1 MIAPRWKK
9 VVRDLWYNKTRTLLV
24 VLSIAVGVFAF
35 GTIAAA
41 RSNILEGLRSSY
53 LSINPVS
60 AVIKTESFDE
70 RLVDVVE
77 DMPGVAQAQGQ
88 RKVPARIQI
97 GPNEWYEMDL
107 YVLPDDGEMDINIVR
122 PEEGVWPPT
131 RHTLLVERSSLPK
144 MKARVGEVVTVE
156 VSGGEKRDIPIVGLT
171 HDLSLPPAPIAGKA
185 FGYIS
190 FDTLVWFGGTRD
202 YNEMLIVVSE
212 ERTSEAHI
220 WTVAEEVADK
230 IERSGREVD
239 VIDVPTPLEHPAE
252 MIIPT
257 ILLILAGLGV
267 LTLLL
272 GMFLI
277 INTVEAIL
285 TQQIRQIGMMKAI
298 GARSRQIMQLYFS
311 MVFIFGALAL
321 FLALPLGVFG
331 ALQFTRFMAGQLN
344 FDIVHFQMP
353 SPVLLLKSASALL
366 LPLLVAWPAVRGAA
380 RITVREAIDN
390 NISAANTGEGIMDRL
405 LNKIRGIPRP
415 VTLSLRNTFRRKG
428 RLLRTLLVL
437 TLGGAVFISVLTVR
451 ASLFHTLDVSIQSK
465 RYDIEVRFSRSY
477 RSEKVEQGILDIP
490 GVVGVESWGF
500 TRAYPVRPDGSEGE
514 QVNLYAPPADTSL
527 LDLVIEQGR
536 WLQPGDENAIVV
548 SSNYLST
555 KEPGTE
561 LGDEIVLQIDDEE
574 YTWRIVGVSQEFMSP
589 IEPAIGYVN
598 YRPFA
603 RRVGKMGHGDNLQVA
618 TAQHTPEFQHQ
629 VVRALDA
636 HAERNNLQVRRI
648 KSTTEDRAMLGERFN
663 ILTSLLS
670 IMAAL
675 IAIVGSIG
683 LMGTL
688 SINVIERRKEIGIM
702 RAIGASDGA
711 VRQIVMV
718 EGIVIGLLAW
728 LLGTIISLPLS
739 HVMGMRIGY
748 NLLNEPLRYSYAWYA
763 VVVWLVLV
771 LLLSLLSSILPSRNA
786 LRITIRE
793 VLAYE

>member
-1 MIAPRWKK
+1 
-9 VVRDLWYNKTRTLLV
+9 
-24 VLSIAVGVFAF
+24 
-35 GTIAAA
+35 
-41 RSNILEGLRSSY
+41 
-53 LSINPVS
+53 
-60 AVIKTESFDE
+60 
-70 RLVDVVE
+70 
-77 DMPGVAQAQGQ
+77 
-88 RKVPARIQI
+88 
-97 GPNEWYEMDL
+97 MDL

-131 RHTLLVERSSLPK
+131 RHTLLVERGSLPK
-144 MKARVGEVVTVE
+144 TNAQVGEVVTVE
-156 VSGGEKRDIPIVGLT
+156 MSGGEKRDIPIVGLT

-353 SPVLLLKSASALL
+353 PPVLLLKVAASLL
-366 LPLLVAWPAVRGAA
+366 LPLLVAGPAVRGTA

-390 NISAANTGEGIMDRL
+390 NISAANSGPDVIDRF
-405 LNKIRGIPRP
+405 LNKIQGIPRP
-415 VTLSLRNTFRRKG
+415 ITLALRNTFRRKG

-477 RSEKVEQGILDIP
+477 RSEKVEQGILKIP

-527 LDLVIEQGR
+527 LYLVIEQGR

-629 VVRALDA
+629 VVRTLDA

-688 SINVIERRKEIGIM
+688 SINVMERRKEIGIM

-711 VRQIVMV
+711 VRQIVMT
-718 EGIVIGLLAW
+718 EGIVIGLLSW
-728 LLGTIISLPLS
+728 FLGTIISYPLS
-739 HVMGMRIGY
+739 NNMGMQIGY

-771 LLLSLLSSILPSRNA
+771 LLLSVLSSILPSRNA